1 MFIALFH
8 LFLCSNRR
16 AVSADFHTTIS
27 ARSLSKSVCAAA
39 RKSSQL
45 LVVVRNRK
53 TFAALGLKNSASIP
67 DERGCGWLAAERRSG
82 STARPLRITPC

>member
-1 MFIALFH
+1 MCIALFH
-8 LFLCSNRR
+8 LLLRPYRR
-16 AVSADFHTTIS
+16 AVFTGFHTTIS

-45 LVVVRNRK
+45 WAVVRNRK

-67 DERGCGWLAAERRSG
+67 EERGCGWRTADRR
-82 STARPLRITPC
+82 TIPTIRPLRKTPC